1 MSEPTPQKPPYIP
14 CEEVITFLW
23 AYLGGELPPEKV
35 AEFDRHLAV
44 CPSCVNY
51 IESYKKTVELSRGA
65 LQPEGG
71 GFEAEEMPEDL
82 MRAVLAARR
91 GETD

>member
-1 MSEPTPQKPPYIP
+1 MIDPETGKPCIP

-35 AEFDRHLAV
+35 AEFERHLAV

-51 IESYKKTVELSRGA
+51 IETYKKTIELSRGTFQLA
-65 LQPEGG
+65 SGEG
-71 GFEAEEMPEDL
+71 EAEEMPEDL
-82 MRAVLAARR
+82 LRAVMAARR
-91 GETD
+91 GE

>member
-1 MSEPTPQKPPYIP
+1 MSDPSGTDKPYIP

-23 AYLGGELPPEKV
+23 AYLAGELPAEKV
-35 AEFDRHLAV
+35 AEFDRHLSV

-51 IESYKKTVELSRGA
+51 IETYKKTVELSRGTF
-65 LQPEGG
+65 QPESCGV
-71 GFEAEEMPEDL
+71 EAEEMPEDL

-91 GETD
+91 GA

>member
-1 MSEPTPQKPPYIP
+1 MSETEKPYIP

-35 AEFDRHLAV
+35 VEFERHLSV

-51 IESYKKTVELSRGA
+51 IETYKKTIELSRGTF
-65 LQPEGG
+65 QPEDGG
-71 GFEAEEMPEDL
+71 EAEEMPEDL

-91 GETD
+91 GSAPGA